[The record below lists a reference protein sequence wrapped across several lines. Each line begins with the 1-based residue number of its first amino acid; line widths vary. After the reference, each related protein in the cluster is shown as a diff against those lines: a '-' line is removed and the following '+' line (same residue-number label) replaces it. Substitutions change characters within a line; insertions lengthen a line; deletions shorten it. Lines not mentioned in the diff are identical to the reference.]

1 MKNRAFPRAA
11 SVALVALAAAFA
23 ACSAKP
29 TRPSASTTPLRPK
42 PAAAPEPLLGP
53 ARYVLSEGVGIS
65 FDEAGRGS
73 ALPRR
78 EPALASGKRFL
89 LEGGVVL
96 AEAQGPE
103 ALFGFRSLPARLGGG
118 YVFWSEARTYRADTF
133 LGELRPIAQ
142 IAAEGGARPW
152 LDTLVLRT
160 DLGLLEL
167 DPRAATPALRRTDLA
182 RFAEASSLD
191 GKHGVRLDAFGRA
204 EITTDGGKTF
214 RDLTAERNV
223 RIFGVEEGE
232 SGRLLLLAG
241 AGRQPTLALDP
252 AKGLVPVVADPPND
266 LGWGMISSL
275 AEDILPPSRRLAP
288 PELASAVFAGARLPG
303 GRVLVTQEQSVRV
316 LALTTGQVLDEALLT
331 GVTELYTHCQ
341 PITRGPDI
349 LLACTHPH
357 GAHVLA
363 LRDDPSAPRVE
374 ATFPEPS
381 TFVAGL
387 GPRFAFTGRC
397 GVLVPT
403 VADFRGAPPVNDAQP
418 RLFGPS
424 QFEREFTTP
433 PEDPPEPLDP
443 TPTDEAYVCVRSEG
457 GAWTERRLTGE
468 DATHLYRFL
477 PGDGGTATALVFR
490 GKDTKTAPE
499 PAPEGVR
506 IIRVD
511 PEDPALGGA
520 AFAAVLT
527 PMEEPPYRSIDRDFW
542 LDEKDG
548 SIHGWIVLPPEGESA
563 EDAERPDPIPQGRS
577 ERVLPV
583 STRLGGRF
591 AGVHIQ
597 PDGRVVVHPLPPG
610 VVEVLRGGP
619 FALARAD
626 AEGLA
631 TYHETTDGGRTF
643 RPVAAPPVGELN
655 APYDANVVQGCSELG
670 CALGDG
676 VVRLGW
682 GGPAPASAAEP
693 PLSADIAPAP
703 EPPVKR
709 LGSLPLRC
717 RLERPGTPAPR
728 GDGKADAAPPPLPAS
743 LRIPPGVAVGVVRAG
758 AYDVDVG
765 LPFDPR
771 PPRRVTFKA
780 PPLSRVEGAV
790 VPVLL
795 ATDASPVGLF
805 LRTTEL
811 RFDLGLP
818 GASPSRD
825 PVPLQHN
832 GILTAAVDLGRG
844 DLLALEAAD
853 GELSL
858 LRGGLLRRFAQ
869 IARVPD
875 VTRHRLGL
883 ARRRGDAASPRLAVS
898 AVSGTSGDILL
909 ADLDLTR
916 AALGP
921 TRLAGSL
928 VNLDPSSACRPDPD
942 AYRLLAEVLVDV
954 QFDPP
959 DEGHDAP
966 SLGATALVAV
976 SSGRTCLEGL
986 EVRFPRNNETLVV
999 RFPSPGA
1006 SLVRAAG
1013 RSDAAVCS
1021 SP

>member
-1 MKNRAFPRAA
+1 MKKRAFPRAA
-11 SVALVALAAAFA
+11 SVALVALAA
-23 ACSAKP
+23 CSAKP
-29 TRPSASTTPLRPK
+29 ERPGASAPPPSPLRPK
-42 PAAAPEPLLGP
+42 PTAAPEPLLGP
-53 ARYVLSEGVGIS
+53 ARYVLAEGVGVS
-65 FDEAGRGS
+65 FDEAGRDS

-78 EPALASGKRFL
+78 EPALASGHRFL
-89 LEGGVVL
+89 LDGGLVL
-96 AEAQGPE
+96 AEAPGPE
-103 ALFGFRSLPARLGGG
+103 ALYGFRSLPARLGGG
-118 YVFWSEARTYRADTF
+118 YVFWSDARTYRADTF

-167 DPRAATPALRRTDLA
+167 DPRAATPDLRRTDLA
-182 RFAEASSLD
+182 RFAEAFSLD

-214 RDLTAERNV
+214 RDLTAERSV
-223 RIFGVEEGE
+223 RIFALEEGE
-232 SGRLLLLAG
+232 SGKLLLLTG

-266 LGWGMISSL
+266 LGWGMMTSPT
-275 AEDILPPSRRLAP
+275 EDTLPSSRRLAP
-288 PELASAVFAGARLPG
+288 PELATAVFAGARLPG
-303 GRVLVTQEQSVRV
+303 GRVLVTREQSVRV
-316 LALTTGQVLDEALLT
+316 LALATGQVLDDAPLT
-331 GVTELYTHCQ
+331 NVAEPFAHCQ
-341 PITRGPDI
+341 PIPRGADV
-349 LLACTHPH
+349 LLACTHSH

-363 LRDDPSAPRVE
+363 LQDDPSAPRLE

-381 TFVAGL
+381 TFIAGQ

-397 GVLVPT
+397 GALVPT
-403 VADFRGAPPVNDAQP
+403 AADFRGAPPVNDAQP
-418 RLFGPS
+418 KLFGPS
-424 QFEREFTTP
+424 EFEREFTTP
-433 PEDPPEPLDP
+433 PADPPEPLDP
-443 TPTDEAYVCVRSEG
+443 TPADEAYVCVRSAD

-490 GKDTKTAPE
+490 SKDTKTASK

-506 IIRVD
+506 ILHVD

-520 AFAAVLT
+520 AFPAAPT

-548 SIHGWIVLPPEGESA
+548 SIHGWIVLPPEDESA

-577 ERVLPV
+577 ERMLPV

-591 AGVHIQ
+591 AGVHIH
-597 PDGRVVVHPLPPG
+597 PDGRVEVHPLPPG
-610 VVEVLRGGP
+610 VVEVIRGGP

-626 AEGLA
+626 NDGAA
-631 TYHETTDGGRTF
+631 TYHESTDGGRTF
-643 RPVAAPPVGELN
+643 RPVVAPPVGELN
-655 APYDANVVQGCSELG
+655 APYDANMVQGCSELG

-682 GGPAPASAAEP
+682 GSPAPAAPLDTP
-693 PLSADIAPAP
+693 PDIASAP

-717 RLERPGTPAPR
+717 RLERPGAPAPR
-728 GDGKADAAPPPLPAS
+728 GDSKADAAPLPAS
-743 LRIPPGVAVGVVRAG
+743 LRTPPGVAVGLVRAG
-758 AYDVDVG
+758 SFTVDVG

-771 PPRRVTFKA
+771 PPRRATFKA
-780 PPLSRVEGAV
+780 PSLTRVEGAI

-805 LRTTEL
+805 LRTPEL

-818 GASPSRD
+818 GSPSRD

-832 GILTAAVDLGRG
+832 GVFTAAADLGRG
-844 DLLALEAAD
+844 DLLTLQAGD
-853 GELSL
+853 GELFL
-858 LRGGLLRRFAQ
+858 LRGGLLRRFTQ
-869 IARVPD
+869 MGRVPD

-909 ADLDLTR
+909 ADLDLAR
-916 AALGP
+916 ATLGP
-921 TRLAGSL
+921 VRAAGSL
-928 VNLDPSSACRPDPD
+928 TNLDPSPACRPDPD

-959 DEGHDAP
+959 DPDHDAP

-976 SSGRTCLEGL
+976 STGRTCLEGL
-986 EVRFPRNNETLVV
+986 EVRFPRNNTTLVV

-1006 SLVRAAG
+1006 SLVRGAG
-1013 RSDAAVCS
+1013 RSDAGVCS

>member
-1 MKNRAFPRAA
+1 MRKRAVPGAA
-11 SVALVALAAAFA
+11 SIALAALAASFA

-29 TRPSASTTPLRPK
+29 APPGAAASPPAPLRAK
-42 PAAAPEPLLGP
+42 PNATPEPLLGP
-53 ARYVLSEGVGIS
+53 ARYILAEGVGVS
-65 FDEAGRGS
+65 FDEAGRAS

-78 EPALASGKRFL
+78 EPAIASGNRFL
-89 LEGGVVL
+89 LDGGLVL
-96 AEAQGPE
+96 AEARGPE
-103 ALFGFRSLPARLGGG
+103 ALSGFRSLPARLGGG
-118 YVFWSEARTYRADTF
+118 YVFWSDARTYRADTF

-167 DPRAATPALRRTDLA
+167 DPRAPTPALRRTDLA
-182 RFAEASSLD
+182 RFAEAFSLD

-214 RDLTAERNV
+214 RDLTAERGDRV
-223 RIFGVEEGE
+223 FSFEEGE
-232 SGRLLLLAG
+232 SGTLLLLPG

-252 AKGLVPVVADPPND
+252 AKGLVPVAATPQND
-266 LGWGMISSL
+266 LGVGMTPTSASEPLPSS
-275 AEDILPPSRRLAP
+275 RQLAP
-288 PELASAVFAGARLPG
+288 YDLPGAVFAGARLPG
-303 GRVLVTQEQSVRV
+303 GRALVTREQIVRV
-316 LALTTGQVLDEALLT
+316 LALGTGQLLDDALLT
-331 GVTELYTHCQ
+331 GVAEPYTRCQ
-341 PITRGPDI
+341 PITLGAEV

-363 LRDDPSAPRVE
+363 FRDDPSAPRLE

-381 TFVAGL
+381 AFIAGL
-387 GPRFAFTGRC
+387 GARFAFTGRC
-397 GVLVPT
+397 GALVPA
-403 VADFRGAPPVNDAQP
+403 VADFRGAPPVSEP
-418 RLFGPS
+418 PLRLFGPS
-424 QFEREFTTP
+424 ESESTAP
-433 PEDPPEPLDP
+433 PGDPPEPLDP
-443 TPTDEAYVCVRSEG
+443 TPADEAYICVRAADG
-457 GAWTERRLTGE
+457 TWTERRLLGE
-468 DATHLYRFL
+468 DASHLYRFL
-477 PGDGGTATALVFR
+477 PGDGGTATALVLR
-490 GKDTKTAPE
+490 GKDTKTAPP

-506 IIRVD
+506 ILRVD
-511 PEDPALGGA
+511 PDDPALGGA
-520 AFAAVLT
+520 VFPAALT
-527 PMEEPPYRSIDRDFW
+527 PMEDPPYRSIDRDFW

-548 SIHGWIVLPPEGESA
+548 SLHGWVVLPPEGEDPA
-563 EDAERPDPIPQGRS
+563 EALERDPIPQGRS
-577 ERVLPV
+577 ERMLPV

-610 VVEVLRGGP
+610 VVEVLRGGA

-626 AEGLA
+626 NDGAA

-643 RPVAAPPVGELN
+643 RPVVAPPVGELN

-682 GGPAPASAAEP
+682 GSPAPAAP
-693 PLSADIAPAP
+693 PDVPPDIAPAP
-703 EPPVKR
+703 EPPAKR

-717 RLERPGTPAPR
+717 RLERSGAPAPR
-728 GDGKADAAPPPLPAS
+728 GESKTDAGPPPLPAS
-743 LRIPPGVAVGVVRAG
+743 LRTPPGVAVGVVRAG
-758 AYDVDVG
+758 SFQVDVG

-771 PPRRVTFKA
+771 APRRATFKA
-780 PPLSRVEGAV
+780 PTLTRVEGAI

-805 LRTTEL
+805 LRTSEL

-818 GASPSRD
+818 GGPPSTG
-825 PVPLQHN
+825 PVALKHH
-832 GILTAAVDLGRG
+832 GVFTSAADLGRG
-844 DLLALEAAD
+844 DLLTLNGMD
-853 GELSL
+853 GELSFV
-858 LRGGLLRRFAQ
+858 RGGLVRRFTE
-869 IARVPD
+869 IARVSD

-909 ADLDLTR
+909 ADLDLAR
-916 AALGP
+916 ATLGP
-921 TRLAGSL
+921 VRAAGSL
-928 VNLDPSSACRPDPD
+928 TNLDPSPACRPDPD

-959 DEGHDAP
+959 HPDHDAP

-976 SSGRTCLEGL
+976 SAGRTCLEGL
-986 EVRFPRNNETLVV
+986 EVRLPRNNTTLVV

-1006 SLVRAAG
+1006 SLVREAG
-1013 RSDAAVCS
+1013 RSDAAICS

>member
-1 MKNRAFPRAA
+1 MKQRAVPRAA
-11 SVALVALAAAFA
+11 SVALVALAASFA

-29 TRPSASTTPLRPK
+29 ERPGASTPPPSPLRPK

-53 ARYVLSEGVGIS
+53 ARYVLAEGVGVS
-65 FDEAGRGS
+65 FDEAGRDS

-78 EPALASGKRFL
+78 EPALASGNRFL
-89 LEGGVVL
+89 LDGGLVL
-96 AEAQGPE
+96 AEARGPE
-103 ALFGFRSLPARLGGG
+103 ALYGFRSLPARLGGG

-167 DPRAATPALRRTDLA
+167 DPRAEAPALRRTDLA
-182 RFAEASSLD
+182 RFAEAFSLD

-214 RDLTAERNV
+214 RDLTAERSV
-223 RIFGVEEGE
+223 RIFALEEGE
-232 SGRLLLLAG
+232 SGKLLLLTG

-252 AKGLVPVVADPPND
+252 AKGLVPVAADPPND
-266 LGWGMISSL
+266 LGWGMMPSVTEDL
-275 AEDILPPSRRLAP
+275 AAPSRHLAP
-288 PELASAVFAGARLPG
+288 LDLPSAVFAGARLPG
-303 GRVLVTQEQSVRV
+303 GRALVVREQGLRI
-316 LALTTGQVLDEALLT
+316 LALATGQALDVAPLP
-331 GVTELYTHCQ
+331 GVAEPFAQCQ
-341 PITRGPDI
+341 PITRGADV

-363 LRDDPSAPRVE
+363 LPGDPSAPRLE

-381 TFVAGL
+381 TFIAGL
-387 GPRFAFTGRC
+387 GQRFAFTGRC
-397 GVLVPT
+397 GALVPT
-403 VADFRGAPPVNDAQP
+403 AADFRGAPPVSDAQP
-418 RLFGPS
+418 KLFGPS
-424 QFEREFTTP
+424 AFEQEFTTP
-433 PEDPPEPLDP
+433 PADPPEPLDP
-443 TPTDEAYVCVRSEG
+443 TPPDEAYVCVRG
-457 GAWTERRLTGE
+457 ADGAWTERRLTGE

-477 PGDGGTATALVFR
+477 PGDGGTATALVLR
-490 GKDTKTAPE
+490 GKDTKTAPR

-511 PEDPALGGA
+511 PADPALGGA
-520 AFAAVLT
+520 VFPAAPT
-527 PMEEPPYRSIDRDFW
+527 PMEESPYRSIDRDFW

-548 SIHGWIVLPPEGESA
+548 SIHGWIVLAPEGEDP
-563 EDAERPDPIPQGRS
+563 EDALERDPIPQGRS
-577 ERVLPV
+577 ERMLPV

-597 PDGRVVVHPLPPG
+597 PDGRVEVHPLPPG
-610 VVEVLRGGP
+610 VVELIRGGP

-626 AEGLA
+626 DGAA

-643 RPVAAPPVGELN
+643 RPVVAPPVGELN
-655 APYDANVVQGCSELG
+655 APYDANMIQGCSELG

-682 GGPAPASAAEP
+682 GSPAPAAP
-693 PLSADIAPAP
+693 QDTPADIAPAP

-717 RLERPGTPAPR
+717 RLERPGAPAPR
-728 GDGKADAAPPPLPAS
+728 GDSKTDAGPAPLPAS
-743 LRIPPGVAVGVVRAG
+743 LRIPPGVAVGLVRAG
-758 AYDVDVG
+758 SFTVDVG

-771 PPRRVTFKA
+771 PPRRAAFKA
-780 PPLSRVEGAV
+780 PSLSRVEGSL

-818 GASPSRD
+818 GSPNRD

-832 GILTAAVDLGRG
+832 GAFTAAADLGRG
-844 DLLALEAAD
+844 DLLTLQAGD

-858 LRGGLLRRFAQ
+858 LRGGLLRRLTQ

-909 ADLDLTR
+909 ADLDITR
-916 AALGP
+916 ATLGP
-921 TRLAGSL
+921 VRAAGSL
-928 VNLDPSSACRPDPD
+928 TNLDASPACRPDPD
-942 AYRLLAEVLVDV
+942 AYRLLADVLVDV

-959 DEGHDAP
+959 DPDHDAP

-976 SSGRTCLEGL
+976 STGRTCLEGL
-986 EVRFPRNNETLVV
+986 EVRLPRNNATLVV
-999 RFPSPGA
+999 RFPSPGV
-1006 SLVRAAG
+1006 SLLRAAG
-1013 RSDAAVCS
+1013 RSDAAICS